1 MEFIRS
7 NSGIENRDLFYL
19 PKILVYVEGHSD
31 IPFYEEVLQNYNCHL
46 KAGGGDKECQKLVE
60 PLIKKDLPY
69 VVVLDGHYEILTHTQ
84 SKHRRVV
91 LLHRHSYE
99 NYLVEKEPIE
109 QFCRDH
115 GRSANRLKELANN
128 FRSVLKETKH
138 KFKELIVL
146 DIAHQRAGTGYD
158 VLPEKSDRFFKT
170 KKKVDFLDSQIE
182 QYIETAKYIN
192 KQEINDTEAL
202 VKQFLRDH
210 RFIDLLPGHFAFG
223 IIRRFIIYTVNPK
236 RNITDDEIRV
246 YLSRSVWQLVKTRDH
261 ESLKRRLRRAVR
273 EAEQIRQANS
283 NQAQSNTG
291 L

>member
-1 MEFIRS
+1 MSFSRTP
-7 NSGIENRDLFYL
+7 SGLAAEYLFY
-19 PKILVYVEGHSD
+19 PEILVYVEGPTD
-31 IPFYEEVLQNYNCHL
+31 IPFYNAVLQNYNCRIRTYREEKRSDRL
-46 KAGGGDKECQKLVE
+46 MEE
-60 PLIKKDLPY
+60 LIEKNRPY
-69 VVVLDGHYEILTHTQ
+69 VVVVDGHYEVLERTRSQ
-84 SKHRRVV
+84 HRRIV

-99 NYLVEKEPIE
+99 NYLFEEEPIE

-128 FRSVLKETKH
+128 FRNVLKETKH

-158 VLPEKSDRFFKT
+158 VLPEKSDHFFKT
-170 KKKVDFLDSQIE
+170 KKKVDFLDSQIK
-182 QYIETAKYIN
+182 QYIEEAKYIN

-223 IIRRFIIYTVNPK
+223 IIRGFIIYTVNPK

-246 YLSRSVWQLVKTRDH
+246 YLSRAVWQLVKTRDH

-273 EAEQIRQANS
+273 EAEKIRQA
-283 NQAQSNTG
+283 QPNTG
-291 L
+291 S